1 MSTELAAYFDD
12 SGHPD
17 DQDVVLVAGW
27 VGNVEQR
34 VVWEQGWKQ
43 VLRDFKIRSGF
54 FHMTDFEA
62 APKCNDPTT
71 NMHTSA
77 LRKFITSCE
86 SPCRLLAF
94 RSSAGSIFVRILFYS
109 PSYAWSPP
117 GLEKG
122 SDIHES
128 ACSVLLGSRDGKR
141 HTGRLHAIS
150 ASSYEGPHIRLRYPV
165 PDHVACIEVST
176 FTHRLAGRIVVQEFN
191 RRIRDGGWVLEG
203 NQQLRAHRPAVRWRA
218 STESR

>member
-62 APKCNDPTT
+62 APKCNDP
-71 NMHTSA
+71 ND
-77 LRKFITSCE
+77 E
-86 SPCRLLAF
+86 
-94 RSSAGSIFVRILFYS
+94 
-109 PSYAWSPP
+109 YA
-117 GLEKG
+117 
-122 SDIHES
+122 H
-128 ACSVLLGSRDGKR
+128 
-141 HTGRLHAIS
+141 
-150 ASSYEGPHIRLRYPV
+150 
-165 PDHVACIEVST
+165 
-176 FTHRLAGRIVVQEFN
+176 
-191 RRIRDGGWVLEG
+191 
-203 NQQLRAHRPAVRWRA
+203 LRAQEIHHFM
-218 STESR
+218 